1 MKIKTDIRSAILF
14 ACAIFLLQSCA
25 TTQKAGMK
33 AVASRD
39 QKAGSDEVL
48 TSQKKHFVS
57 LGPYTDLKVA
67 KEKTIFMLTVKNCGK
82 KPVDLSSD
90 NVSVMFE
97 ENGKKGA
104 VKKIDLQSLDAFM
117 KDLKEEYND
126 YEKKYIKTK
135 LEDLKLDAESSSSVT
150 SDSDNMGDKVKDL
163 KTRIDTMRAQNQVIR
178 ETLPEFFLRSQTI
191 KPENSYSGI
200 VVCDPLA
207 MESKM
212 EGNLIIAVSIDG
224 EMHRFVFKRM

>member
-1 MKIKTDIRSAILF
+1 MKIKTDIRSAILLT
-14 ACAIFLLQSCA
+14 CAIFLLQACA

-39 QKAGSDEVL
+39 QKVGSDEVL
-48 TSQKKHFVS
+48 TSQKKYFVS

-82 KPVDLSSD
+82 NPIDLSSD

-104 VKKIDLQSLDAFM
+104 VKKIDLQSLDSFM

-126 YEKKYIKTK
+126 YEKKIIKTK
-135 LEDLKLDAESSSSVT
+135 LEDIKLDAESSSSVT
-150 SDSDNMGDKVKDL
+150 SDSDNMGDKVNDL
-163 KTRIDTMRAQNQVIR
+163 KTRIKTMRAQNQVIR

-191 KPENSYSGI
+191 KPEKSYSGI
-200 VVCDPLA
+200 VVCDPLT

-224 EMHRFVFKRM
+224 EMHRFVFKKM